1 MSELNAERIRLIF
14 AKSFFAVLALF
25 FILNCI
31 SFYRIY
37 TLYCDDFAWV
47 LHCDHRFANVA
58 EWFTVG
64 STHYHINY
72 PGLVSPFLTPNFRP
86 LTAAFFYLASFFHAW
101 TGYRSQLA
109 LNYVL
114 FPVVIWAYLQF
125 LKRFTPLT
133 PLARWIVAAAFLAS
147 PVWSDVY
154 FYPSLRVHLLECA
167 CTLLASLLLPYAA
180 SGSLLRRVVHAGIVS
195 SGAVFAHELG
205 IVAPLVVAWTHY
217 RVTSR
222 TAGSR
227 KKAAMESFLIVAV
240 SLGLYGAVRLAFF
253 HQPAQSGYHAY
264 QDAHGTSPVVA
275 VLGLLLRLFFP
286 FDTYVAGEVL
296 LGGHATVI
304 SGLMVLVTLVI
315 YVLLAAGLIR
325 FSRYRYDL
333 QTLGAST
340 LIAAAP
346 LVFAVLARQMG
357 ILLIYALPLAYLA
370 VQSVISLDIKRLPIR
385 QAGTALLAGAFAIYI
400 GAGVQLFLKARANWD
415 LEARYSRS
423 MQAVLVSAMNGGA
436 RHIFLVDDMS
446 GYYGSLAMLQ
456 LTARESGVT
465 LVDPMVVNQLSL
477 VKNEDASPAHDSGIQ
492 VECRGDVVSIQIE
505 LAEGRQFEFTRAE
518 PLMLLALAN
527 TSGGRYEFPDVRR
540 TQHRGRLARS
550 SVEEID
556 LGRKLTFTAPTAC
569 SSVGVVGFPGRGR
582 SEPQIFLLG
591 GQQGAQVLN

>member
-1 MSELNAERIRLIF
+1 MSEPNAERIRFIF
-14 AKSFFAVLALF
+14 AKALFAVLGLF
-25 FILNCI
+25 LILNCI

-47 LHCDHRFANVA
+47 LHCDHRFAKVA
-58 EWFTVG
+58 EWFTLG

-86 LTAAFFYLASFFHAW
+86 LTAGFFYLASLFHAW
-101 TGYRSQLA
+101 SGYKSQLA

-114 FPVVIWAYLQF
+114 FIVVIWAYLQF

-133 PLARWIVAAAFLAS
+133 PVARWIVAAAFLVS

-167 CTLLASLLLPYAA
+167 CTLLASLLLPSAA
-180 SGSLLRRVVHAGIVS
+180 GGSLPKRVIPAGILS

-217 RVTSR
+217 RVASR
-222 TAGSR
+222 APGSR
-227 KKAAMESFLIVAV
+227 KKAAVEAFLIAAV
-240 SLGLYGAVRLAFF
+240 SLGLYGVVRLAFF

-264 QDAHGTSPVVA
+264 QEAHGTSPVVA

-286 FDTYVAGEVL
+286 FDTYVSGEVL
-296 LGGHATVI
+296 LGGHATLI
-304 SGLMVLVTLVI
+304 SGLMVLVTLII
-315 YVLLAAGLIR
+315 YLLLAAGLLR
-325 FSRYRYDL
+325 NSRYRYDL
-333 QTLGAST
+333 QTLAGCT

-370 VQSVISLDIKRLPIR
+370 IQSLVTLDVKRWPIR
-385 QAGTALLAGAFAIYI
+385 QLGTALLAGAFAIYI
-400 GAGVQLFLKARANWD
+400 GAGLQSFLKARANWD

-446 GYYGSLAMLQ
+446 GYYGSLAMMQ
-456 LTARESGVT
+456 LTARENGVA

-477 VKNEDASPAHDSGIQ
+477 VTSKDANPAHDTGIQ
-492 VECRGDVVSIQIE
+492 AECRGDVLSIQIE

-518 PLMLLALAN
+518 PRMLLTLAN
-527 TSGGRYEFPDVRR
+527 DSGGRYEFPDVRR
-540 TQHRGRLARS
+540 TQHRGRLSHS
-550 SVEEID
+550 SIEEID
-556 LGRKLTFTAPTAC
+556 LGRRLTFTAPTAC
-569 SSVGVVGFPGRGR
+569 SSVGVVGFPGRGE
-582 SEPQIFLLG
+582 SEPRIFLLG